1 MASKMKQTVVST
13 QTEATPEEVSAL
25 VSACNSECHD
35 GEELAYRVLRFLFG
49 DKLNEDQ
56 RAIIVGR
63 YDGSFSVEPNY
74 LGGATVSFEEEWP
87 DTYRCRKCGS
97 RKVSALA
104 WVGINEN
111 NDIGVGDYYSTNIED
126 PDDKHVQCDSCGH
139 LGGVYGPGEGPDDGI
154 YPSPCDPSDA

>member
-1 MASKMKQTVVST
+1 MAKTKKTTIRTRTGVDGDLI
-13 QTEATPEEVSAL
+13 ADL
-25 VSACNSECHD
+25 IRACNDVDLGRED
-35 GEELAYRVLRFLFG
+35 IALGVIRTLFG
-49 DKLNEDQ
+49 KRLNGDQ
-56 RAIIVGR
+56 QEILIGTLAGDFNIIVEE
-63 YDGSFSVEPNY
+63 DGIAAVI
-74 LGGATVSFEEEWP
+74 FEEEWP
-87 DTYRCRKCGS
+87 DTYRCRNCGS
-97 RKVSALA
+97 NKVSALA